1 MTQTRWKSW
10 MAVLLT
16 GLAVLAPGC
25 DDDDDDDTT
34 PPPLE
39 ERPDEEVSKL
49 RIIHASPDAPAVD
62 IYAAGGTTPLLTDVA
77 YGDTTEYLTLE
88 PGDVAVD
95 IRPAGAPAE
104 SAPVFTTGTLT
115 LTPGLRATAIATGLL
130 NGDSASESFR
140 VLVLPENFGED
151 QAGQA
156 RVRIVHASPDAPT
169 VGIDLGNDGS
179 VDVEDLERFEDTGE
193 VGVLLPADTAAQVGI
208 TAGPNNERVTAFTVP
223 PLPEGVEVF
232 VVASGLLE
240 RKPREEQG
248 FVLLAAGPEG
258 TVGLV
263 RQNPVVYALHASPDA
278 PEVDIFA
285 GDTELAGGL
294 SFDDLSRPIQVP
306 PGTYTLDFFAAA
318 AGGTRPSGAPAA
330 SSGTPE
336 LAAGER
342 YLVVASGYLAPR
354 GNDPAFTLLPF
365 AEAFPEDPDNARV
378 RAVHASPGAPP
389 VDLGPVGANG
399 TVPPGAPVS
408 NLAFSQATPAEGLP
422 LPAGRAN
429 LGVVPAGASDRAP
442 LARFELDVTPFVGK
456 GVFTVAAGALT
467 PAGNQPRFQLL
478 VVDTSE
484 SPWRTRAVQPQ
495 D

>member
-1 MTQTRWKSW
+1 
-10 MAVLLT
+10 MAVLLA

-34 PPPLE
+34 PPPIE

-62 IYAAGGTTPLLTDVA
+62 IYAAGSTTPLLTDVA

-179 VDVEDLERFEDTGE
+179 VDVADLERFEDTGE

-248 FVLLAAGPEG
+248 FLLLTAGPEG
-258 TVGLV
+258 DLGEV

-285 GDTELAGGL
+285 GDTELAGEL
-294 SFDDLSRPIQVP
+294 SFGDLSKPIQVP
-306 PGTYTLDFFAAA
+306 PGTYTLDFFATAP
-318 AGGTRPSGAPAA
+318 GGTRPPDAPAA

-336 LAAGER
+336 LVAGER
-342 YLVVASGYLAPR
+342 YLVVASGYLTTQGGPR
-354 GNDPAFTLLPF
+354 SFTLLPY
-365 AEAFPEDPDNARV
+365 AEAFSEDPNSARV
-378 RAVHASPGAPP
+378 RVVHASAGAPA
-389 VDLGPVGANG
+389 VDIAPVGADG
-399 TVPPGAPVS
+399 TVPADAPV
-408 NLAFSQATPAEGLP
+408 NDLNFSEATPAEGLP
-422 LPAGRAN
+422 LPAATVE
-429 LGVVPAGASDRAP
+429 LGVAPAAASDRAP
-442 LARFELDVTPFVGK
+442 IARFQLDSAPFVGK
-456 GVFTVAAGALT
+456 GVFAVAAGALT
-467 PAGNQPRFQLL
+467 PLGNQPGFQLL
-478 VVDTSE
+478 MVDTSE
-484 SPWRTRAVQPQ
+484 TPWEARAVQPEE
-495 D
+495 

>member
-1 MTQTRWKSW
+1 MTRTRWKSW
-10 MAVLLT
+10 MAVMLA
-16 GLAVLAPGC
+16 GLAVFAPGC
-25 DDDDDDDTT
+25 DDEDDPDS
-34 PPPLE
+34 PPGDGPTQE
-39 ERPDEEVSKL
+39 ARL
-49 RIIHASPDAPAVD
+49 RVIHASPDAPAVD
-62 IYAAGGTTPLLTDVA
+62 LYAAGSTTPLATNVA
-77 YGDTTEYLTLE
+77 YGTTTPYVTV
-88 PGDVAVD
+88 PAGDVAVD
-95 IRPAGAPAE
+95 VRPAGAPAD

-115 LTPGLRATAIATGLL
+115 LIAGEQVTAVAAGLL
-130 NGDSASESFR
+130 NEDGASQSFR
-140 VLVLPENFGED
+140 VLALREDFGED

-156 RVRIVHASPDAPT
+156 RVRIIHASADAPT
-169 VGIDLGNDGS
+169 VGIDVGNDGT
-179 VDVEDLERFEDTGE
+179 VEVEGLERFEDTGE
-193 VGVLLPADTAAQVGI
+193 VGVLLPAETALQVGI
-208 TAGPNNERVTAFTVP
+208 TTGDPAERVTAFTVP
-223 PLPEGVEVF
+223 ALPEGMEVF
-232 VVASGLLE
+232 VVATGLLE

-318 AGGTRPSGAPAA
+318 PGGTRPSGAPAA

-354 GNDPAFTLLPF
+354 GNAQAFTLLPF

-389 VDLGPVGANG
+389 VDLGPVGVNG
-399 TVPPGAPVS
+399 LVPPAAPVS

-422 LPAGRAN
+422 LPPGRAN
-429 LGVVPAGASDRAP
+429 LGVVPTGASDRSP
-442 LARFELDVTPFVGK
+442 LARFELDATPFVGK
-456 GVFTVAAGALT
+456 GVFTVAAGAVT
-467 PAGNQPRFQLL
+467 PTGNQPRFQLL

-495 D
+495 E